1 MLSICILYL
10 FKYIMAIQINLDFV
24 RLDVTRQHAL
34 KILNIYVC
42 FTLETTNCRGDSM
55 LHIQRDFVHMTA
67 VCFGFAYPS

>member
-1 MLSICILYL
+1 
-10 FKYIMAIQINLDFV
+10 MAIQINLDFV

-34 KILNIYVC
+34 KMLNIYICVC
-42 FTLETTNCRGDSM
+42 FTLEATNFREDSL